1 VISVV
6 IPAHNEEAVI
16 GRCLR
21 ALLTGADPDE
31 LEIVVACNG
40 CTDATADIAR
50 SFGPPVRV
58 VETPVA
64 SKIAALNL
72 GDAAATGFPRFFVDA
87 DVEFDG
93 AGLRAV
99 AEVLREGRLLAAAPG
114 LRIDTSGASWLVRA
128 YYRVL
133 ERLPSVSDDLVG
145 RGVYALSAE
154 GRARFG
160 EFPDVIADDHFV
172 RRSFAPSERGVV
184 AGVASTVRV
193 PVTLRGLLQR
203 KVRVFAGN
211 AEIAEHGS
219 AHREGLSGLLAVLRA
234 DPTRMPDV
242 AVYVAVNAVA
252 KGLAWRARRRGSP
265 LSWGRDDSR
274 QPSLR

>member
-1 VISVV
+1 MISVV

-21 ALLTGADPDE
+21 ALLADAEPDE

-50 SFGPPVRV
+50 SFGPPVQV

-64 SKIAALNL
+64 SKITALNL

-87 DVEFDG
+87 DVEFDS

-99 AEVLREGRLLAAAPG
+99 ADVLRQDRLLAAAPG
-114 LRIDTSGASWLVRA
+114 LRIDTTGASWPVRA

-133 ERLPSVSDDLVG
+133 GRLPSVADDLVG
-145 RGVYALSAE
+145 RGVYALSAQ
-154 GRARFG
+154 GRRRFA
-160 EFPDVIADDHFV
+160 EFPEVIADDHFV
-172 RRSFAPSERGVV
+172 RRAFDPAERGVV
-184 AGVASTVRV
+184 PSVVSTVRV
-193 PVTLRGLLQR
+193 PLTVRGLLQR

-211 AEIAEHGS
+211 REIAEHGS
-219 AHREGLSGLLAVLRA
+219 PHREGVAGLLAVLRE
-234 DPTRMPDV
+234 DPTRAVDV
-242 AVYVAVNAVA
+242 AVYVAVNALA
-252 KGLAWRARRRGSP
+252 KGLAWRARRRGTTP
-265 LSWGRDDSR
+265 SWGRDDSR
-274 QPSLR
+274 QPSPG